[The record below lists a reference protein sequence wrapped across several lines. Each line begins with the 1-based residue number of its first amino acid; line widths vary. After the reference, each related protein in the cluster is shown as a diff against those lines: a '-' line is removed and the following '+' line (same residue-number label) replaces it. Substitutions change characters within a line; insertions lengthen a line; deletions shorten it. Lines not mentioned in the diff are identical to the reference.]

1 VREEACSDIRS
12 SENCAMNNFS
22 FWIDLGLPATAA
34 GVTTVLMTE

>member
-1 VREEACSDIRS
+1 
-12 SENCAMNNFS
+12 MNNFS